1 MEAKSCFNCRRVGC
15 MSEIFSLHPN
25 QRQPL
30 ERYISYNGL
39 KALFGGQRPSICADC
54 VYDRLQTCQKCTR
67 KIPLCFYDIEE
78 WFKSSSERVCQDCTA
93 IQATQ
98 VAFRNGLM
106 LKDALK
112 QCLKCSMFKCIY
124 SFLSIFNFKEF
135 DVVCRECVIHQDIQ
149 QYHMELKARYAESL
163 SLSPSLTHVETDVN
177 VIDKQM
183 LSYAR
188 VLMNGSKSIEDEV
201 GEKRTPDVPQP
212 SYPQAV
218 RSFFQTTMNGKSL
231 NHQ

>member
-1 MEAKSCFNCRRVGC
+1 
-15 MSEIFSLHPN
+15 
-25 QRQPL
+25 
-30 ERYISYNGL
+30 
-39 KALFGGQRPSICADC
+39 
-54 VYDRLQTCQKCTR
+54 
-67 KIPLCFYDIEE
+67 
-78 WFKSSSERVCQDCTA
+78 
-93 IQATQ
+93 
-98 VAFRNGLM
+98 
-106 LKDALK
+106 
-112 QCLKCSMFKCIY
+112 
-124 SFLSIFNFKEF
+124 
-135 DVVCRECVIHQDIQ
+135 
-149 QYHMELKARYAESL
+149 MELKARYAESL